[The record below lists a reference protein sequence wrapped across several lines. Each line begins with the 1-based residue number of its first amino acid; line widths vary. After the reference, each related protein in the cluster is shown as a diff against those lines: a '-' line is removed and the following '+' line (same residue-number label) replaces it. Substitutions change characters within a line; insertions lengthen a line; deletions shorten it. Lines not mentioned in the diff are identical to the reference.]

1 MRRRSENGSETCAV
15 KNVTI
20 ERIVRLKTFLAR
32 SADEWRRWLEKHHD
46 SESEV
51 WLIFYK
57 RHTGEPTV
65 DYADALDE
73 ALCYGWIDSLI
84 KRIDDSRFARK
95 FTPRK
100 ANSRWSPI
108 NRQRYAALKAA
119 GRLKQPGVA
128 RPPTKRTYDPPPPRP
143 ATVPPYILDAI
154 KKNAAL
160 WRHFEAL
167 TRVERLRYAH
177 WIDSAKRSATKT
189 RRLNEALRIL
199 ATGKP
204 LGLK

>member
-1 MRRRSENGSETCAV
+1 M
-15 KNVTI
+15 
-20 ERIVRLKTFLAR
+20 KTFLAR
-32 SADEWRRWLEKHHD
+32 SADDWRRWLEEHHD
-46 SESEV
+46 CESEV

-65 DYADALDE
+65 EYSDALDE

-100 ANSRWSPI
+100 TDSRWSSI
-108 NRQRYAALKAA
+108 NRQRYAMLKAA
-119 GRLKQPGVA
+119 GRLKQPGVE
-128 RPPTKRTYDPPPPRP
+128 RPPTKRTYDAPAPRP
-143 ATVPPYILDAI
+143 TTIPPYILDAV
-154 KKNAAL
+154 KVSAVV

-167 TRVERLRYAH
+167 TPAERLRYAH

-199 ATGKP
+199 AAGRP